1 MGCKEVSSNMKS
13 FSPLLVAMV
22 VGLSLAGCAEPYLTN
37 TSGQEQLRQTTSAKA
52 SDIRLYT
59 EPSYKGQASSEL
71 NVIGDK
77 IRDYIAVYPE
87 VFSGGYFSSDSS
99 QLMIG
104 VSQPDHPAASGFE
117 ELANKLDPGR
127 QRVLTKPA
135 KWSWSELD
143 ELKNILVQE
152 YLAQNKGD
160 IQSIG
165 LNTAL
170 DTVVVTVRS
179 EGFPL
184 ESNPAVLKI
193 AQQYGEMVMFRE
205 STGEV
210 TFSPGS

>member
-1 MGCKEVSSNMKS
+1 MWNYSA
-13 FSPLLVAMV
+13 LLIASV
-22 VGLSLAGCAEPYLTN
+22 VGLSLAGCAEPHPTN
-37 TSGQEQLRQTTSAKA
+37 TSGQEQMTQTTSADA
-52 SDIRLYT
+52 SGIRLYT
-59 EPSYKGQASSEL
+59 EPRFKGQARLEL
-71 NVIGDK
+71 NVINDK
-77 IRDYIAVYPE
+77 IRDYIAVYPN
-87 VFSGGYFSSDSS
+87 VFSGGYFSFDSS
-99 QLMIG
+99 QLVVG
-104 VSQPDHPAASGFE
+104 VSKPDHPAASGFE

-143 ELKNILVQE
+143 QRKNILVQE

-170 DTVVVTVRS
+170 DTVVVTVRN

-193 AQQYGEMVMFRE
+193 AEQYGDMVMFRK

-210 TFSPGS
+210 ELYSGG

>member
-1 MGCKEVSSNMKS
+1 MRN
-13 FSPLLVAMV
+13 FSPLLVAAL
-22 VGLSLAGCAEPYLTN
+22 VGLSLTGCSEPYLTN
-37 TSGQEQLRQTTSAKA
+37 TSGHEQEQPIQTKSAKELG
-52 SDIRLYT
+52 IRLYI
-59 EPSYKGQASSEL
+59 EPSYKGQASSQL
-71 NVIGDK
+71 NVISDK
-77 IRDYIAVYPE
+77 IRDYIAKYPE
-87 VFSGGYFSSDSS
+87 VFSGGSFSSDSS
-99 QLMIG
+99 QVMIG

-193 AQQYGEMVMFRE
+193 AQQYGEMVMFRK
-205 STGEV
+205 STGEI
-210 TFSPGS
+210 TLYSGG